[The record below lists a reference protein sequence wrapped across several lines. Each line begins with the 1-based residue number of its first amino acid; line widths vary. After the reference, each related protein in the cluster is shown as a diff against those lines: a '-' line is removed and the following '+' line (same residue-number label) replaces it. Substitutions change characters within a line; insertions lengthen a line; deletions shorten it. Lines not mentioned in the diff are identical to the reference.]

1 MGKGLYMGR
10 SEYLAR
16 WVALHGDVVPSRI
29 VSGWLSFAFVAAQLL
44 KPFSANVLSLMT
56 VVIGGVGAWLAPARY
71 VAFIVIIALI
81 LDGLD
86 GTVAILRNQVS
97 LRGAVLDSTA
107 DRVVEVAWLV
117 ALWRCGV
124 PLWIA
129 VGIWIVGLVQEYLRA
144 KIKSHGVSEVGV
156 VTIAE
161 RPVRGLIIAAAIGLS
176 FLSTPLSVV
185 LLLMELYA
193 LRQVA
198 EYAYTQLH
206 ED

>member
-1 MGKGLYMGR
+1 MG
-10 SEYLAR
+10 S
-16 WVALHGDVVPSRI
+16 HS
-29 VSGWLSFAFVAAQLL
+29 
-44 KPFSANVLSLMT
+44 
-56 VVIGGVGAWLAPARY
+56 
-71 VAFIVIIALI
+71 
-81 LDGLD
+81 
-86 GTVAILRNQVS
+86 
-97 LRGAVLDSTA
+97 
-107 DRVVEVAWLV
+107 DR
-117 ALWRCGV
+117 R
-124 PLWIA
+124 
-129 VGIWIVGLVQEYLRA
+129 GIWIVGLVQEYLRA